1 MSIGKVLLGIF
12 AGTITVFMVLMLF
25 ALGGTKVV
33 SAGSYGPFTI
43 GEDKSQSA
51 ATLERL
57 GMWPPEPR
65 RFHDTLLEAPD
76 MTELR
81 RNFSKDDGIV
91 VWFGKPLGVPMRLEF
106 VDDTLE
112 RSWPIFEPK
121 AWSNPNPGYDEIDA
135 ALLAFQDQITIR
147 MSRNDVFERI
157 AGNETG
163 LKAYV
168 STHVARVDMFDAQ
181 SYELRRVDPSYSDF
195 VRDTSGWS
203 FTGLHH
209 LIWYSGFVRPHNSR
223 VSLFFEDDR
232 LRRIEHFH
240 GPTELP

>member
-1 MSIGKVLLGIF
+1 MSIGKVLIGVV
-12 AGTITVFMVLMLF
+12 AATITVLILLVFF

-33 SAGSYGPFTI
+33 SEGSYGPFTI

-51 ATLERL
+51 ATMEHL

-65 RFHDTLLEAPD
+65 PFHDTLLEAPD
-76 MTELR
+76 MTELQ
-81 RNFSKDDGIV
+81 RNFSEDDGIV
-91 VWFGKPLGVPMRLEF
+91 VWFGQASGVPMRLEF
-106 VDDTLE
+106 VGDTLE

-121 AWSNPNPGYDEIDA
+121 TWSNPNPGYDEIDA
-135 ALLAFQDQITIR
+135 AMLAFQNQITIR

-168 STHVARVDMFDAQ
+168 STHVARLDNFEAQ
-181 SYELRRVDPSYSDF
+181 SYERRLVDPSYSAF
-195 VRDTSGWS
+195 VRDASGWS

-209 LIWYSGFVRPHNSR
+209 LIWYSSFAAPHYSR
-223 VSLFFEDDR
+223 VSLFFQNDR
-232 LRRIEHFH
+232 LQRIEHFH
-240 GPTELP
+240 GPTGLP